1 MSSVMQKRMWR
12 AVGILCAVFLLVGL
26 SALVEG
32 SASSSGYALQAAD
45 SLLFGDGILGD
56 DAATLKQKPSF
67 MNEIG
72 LPPQAYE
79 VRFQEDVST
88 VGYLVPQSL
97 SEFYPYLFS
106 ALRVRGWEEVE
117 SNLVGT
123 GTFVKATG
131 TYQWLF
137 VTCVDVADACSVV
150 LQYQSEER

>member
-1 MSSVMQKRMWR
+1 MNSVTKKRTWR

-32 SASSSGYALQAAD
+32 STSSSGYALQAAD
-45 SLLFGDGILGD
+45 TLLFGDGILGD
-56 DAATLKQKPSF
+56 DTAALKQKPSF

-72 LPPQAYE
+72 LPSDAFE
-79 VRFQEDVST
+79 VKLQEDVST

-97 SEFYPYLFS
+97 SEFYPQLFS
-106 ALRVRGWEEVE
+106 ALRVRGWEEIE

-123 GTFVKATG
+123 GTFVKTTG
-131 TYQWLF
+131 TYRWLF
-137 VTCVDVADACSVV
+137 LTCVDVADACSVV